1 MTVDETQKIGEC
13 LNCARLRDEIAR
25 LAVDR
30 QRLIELLASERE
42 RANALFVSYPPQ
54 GPGTV
59 SWPPMPASAALPVSW
74 HAAWLPSQSDKPL
87 RYKVADSLNDAVKN
101 NLPTAHGLAKR
112 ALAALRGKRKR
123 G

>member
-1 MTVDETQKIGEC
+1 MIVDETQKIDDC

-59 SWPPMPASAALPVSW
+59 SWPPMPASAAPPGSDP
-74 HAAWLPSQSDKPL
+74 AGQSDKPL
-87 RYKVADSLNDAVKN
+87 RYKVADKLNDAVKN
-101 NLPTAHGLAKR
+101 SLPTAHGLAKR